1 MAILKY
7 MVSTETTNEM
17 WNFFAENLA
26 ECVFFKNRTLLNV
39 LNSICSLYASVYL
52 LIQPKNDQY

>member
-7 MVSTETTNEM
+7 MVSRETTNEM

-26 ECVFFKNRTLLNV
+26 ECVFLR
-39 LNSICSLYASVYL
+39 IELY
-52 LIQPKNDQY
+52 

>member
-7 MVSTETTNEM
+7 MVSRETTNEM

-26 ECVFFKNRTLLNV
+26 EYVFLR
-39 LNSICSLYASVYL
+39 IELY
-52 LIQPKNDQY
+52 